1 MNKPVAKTKIRCGVY
16 TRKSTEEGLE
26 QEFNSLDAQRESA
39 EAFIKSQAHEG
50 WVHIWVADDGVG
62 MPSEVIAKMFQPFFS
77 TKIGT
82 GGTGLGMSIVENLV
96 KKTLGGTIAVES
108 TLGAG
113 SAFAIRFPRVAP
125 AQSN

>member
-1 MNKPVAKTKIRCGVY
+1 MLINLINNAYLHAFDGR
-16 TRKSTEEGLE
+16 
-26 QEFNSLDAQRESA
+26 NSGCVELHA
-39 EAFIKSQAHEG
+39 QAHEG
-50 WVHIWVADDGVG
+50 WVHIRVADDGVG
-62 MPSEVIAKMFQPFFS
+62 MPPEVIAKMFQPFFS